1 VNLTTHTL
9 RLPDRVIRPEPFPAR
24 CRERIAPAGIHAGV
38 DLVYREFSG
47 VVGLPDPQE
56 GVVYVVSSA
65 VRLSCPERGDE
76 VSPGKPVYDDTG
88 HIVGIV
94 NLVANRPH

>member
-1 VNLTTHTL
+1 M
-9 RLPDRVIRPEPFPAR
+9 
-24 CRERIAPAGIHAGV
+24 
-38 DLVYREFSG
+38 
-47 VVGLPDPQE
+47 VGLPDPQE

-88 HIVGIV
+88 HIVGIM